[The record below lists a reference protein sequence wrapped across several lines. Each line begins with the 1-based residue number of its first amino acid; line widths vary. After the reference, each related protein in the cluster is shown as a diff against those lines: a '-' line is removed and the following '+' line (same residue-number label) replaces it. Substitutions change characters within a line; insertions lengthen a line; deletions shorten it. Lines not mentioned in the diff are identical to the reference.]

1 LEATDKFSEASKL
14 QPASALFANN
24 AGFAYFKMENYDDAV
39 KWFQQTIALDPKR
52 SVAYLNLGDAYWQL
66 HKKPEAKDA
75 YERFLAI
82 APTSKAAPGV
92 QEKLKALQ

>member
-1 LEATDKFSEASKL
+1 MLSIAFL
-14 QPASALFANN
+14 PGCFV
-24 AGFAYFKMENYDDAV
+24 GRG

-66 HKKPEAKDA
+66 QDKPEAADA
-75 YERFLAI
+75 YKKFLAI

-92 QEKLKALQ
+92 QEKLKALESKP